1 LADQVNADLVEKQNL
16 VEEKV
21 PSDEEVFYKNGM
33 EASGDESY
41 TTLRTENDYEVE
53 FDD

>member
-1 LADQVNADLVEKQNL
+1 MNADLVEKQNL

-33 EASGDESY
+33 EPSEDESY
-41 TTLRTENDYEVE
+41 TTMRTENDYEVE
-53 FDD
+53 LDDL